1 MNVAPLSTFRGCG
14 RAAGTRL
21 AVLATDWV
29 VVLLCRLAGG
39 SRARGESGSKSKP
52 QVNHLDG
59 NKRHDYV
66 ENLEWATPSEN
77 AKHGYQYRY
86 EERNGVMIEIA
97 MTV

>member
-1 MNVAPLSTFRGCG
+1 MSRHLAPFVVADGQPVLVSPFW
-14 RAAGTRL
+14 RL
-21 AVLATDWV
+21 I
-29 VVLLCRLAGG
+29 G
-39 SRARGESGSKSKP
+39 SSCFFVGWRVGAERRGESGSKSKP